1 VKEVADK
8 TSLAMAEAAISGS
21 GTQLPCKHVLHVHS
35 PSWGDDDAVTN
46 LEKAVKNCLT
56 LAENKNLSTVAF
68 PSVASGSNNFPK
80 QAAAQAILKSIKE
93 YFTSSVSSQLTQIY
107 FVLFDME
114 SIGIYTSEL
123 AKLDD

>member
-1 VKEVADK
+1 MKEVSDK
-8 TSLAMAEAAISGS
+8 TSLAMAEGSPLSFSSSFFNNFTPSLFPAAISGS

-68 PSVASGSNNFPK
+68 PSVASGS
-80 QAAAQAILKSIKE
+80 
-93 YFTSSVSSQLTQIY
+93 
-107 FVLFDME
+107 
-114 SIGIYTSEL
+114 
-123 AKLDD
+123 